1 MKNLKKLIVL
11 AALVCASTGI
21 TLADNKPVSV
31 DNLPQTAQ
39 TFIANNFGNAVVS
52 SATMDDNSRHDRY
65 EVMLSNGIKIEF
77 DHNGE
82 WSSVKTK
89 ANNSQLPDKIIPAKI
104 KQYVNTTYPDMGI
117 VEIERERERYEVE
130 LANGI
135 EIKFNSNFEV
145 VKTDY

>member
-11 AALVCASTGI
+11 AALVCSSTGI
-21 TLADNKPVSV
+21 ALADKPVSA

-52 SATMDDNSRHDRY
+52 GATMDDDSRRDRY

-104 KQYVNTTYPDMGI
+104 KQYVNATYPDMGI